1 MSKVYKSLYVPE
13 IEIDLANYLTELLIG
28 NFINMKKW
36 NRPACPFWRKEICE
50 NDDTLLELSK
60 RYSIELAA
68 MKNLLK
74 VFDGDIIAKCITENR
89 KVGFKLLKKENQAI
103 FLYELFNLQIKKP
116 ALSTK
121 VPEITTSAETVKTF
135 SSSKKKITL

>member
-1 MSKVYKSLYVPE
+1 MSKIYKSLYVPE
-13 IEIDLANYLTELLIG
+13 TEIDLANYLTELLIG
-28 NFINMKKW
+28 NFINMRKM
-36 NRPACPFWRKEICE
+36 NRPACPFWRKEICQ
-50 NDDTLLELSK
+50 NDPVLLELSK
-60 RYSIELAA
+60 RYGIELAA

-135 SSSKKKITL
+135 SGSKKKITL